1 MCTSYLLI
9 HNLQLISLLR
19 ACSCWVC
26 SKRVTHGIQ
35 PVGNH
40 TAIWHYLLCT
50 LLHMVHGFSSLCPCP
65 EGSKYENQ
73 CLVQFFCLSLTPLV
87 INKKQSN
94 AALLNKPL
102 SLASLQRY
110 PVQPDARASAAAP
123 GCSTTTLQR
132 GLMAAST
139 ASPTDSSSTRQEP
152 RLCQSWL

>member
-1 MCTSYLLI
+1 MASSWWEIT
-9 HNLQLISLLR
+9 LQFGTISSALSSTWLMV
-19 ACSCWVC
+19 S
-26 SKRVTHGIQ
+26 
-35 PVGNH
+35 
-40 TAIWHYLLCT
+40 
-50 LLHMVHGFSSLCPCP
+50 LHFVLAQR
-65 EGSKYENQ
+65 EVKYENQ